1 MPQEKCPI
9 VAFGASAG
17 GLEAFAEIL
26 KVLPPDLG
34 AAVVLILHLSPDHES
49 VVSELLP
56 RWTSMPVDVA
66 VEGTAVERNH
76 IYVIPPDR
84 RMTLAAGALQ
94 LEPRAGLYH
103 PIDYFFRSLAKE
115 LGSRAIAVILSG
127 MATDGTLGAA
137 AIQGEGG
144 VVLVQLPESAK
155 HDSMPRSAI
164 EAGYVDAALQPAELA
179 AEVARLCRDPYIS
192 EPARREESSG
202 NMDAGMREILSVVR
216 KATGMD
222 FAHYKQATLSRRIE
236 RRIAFRNSPGIHE
249 YAMSLREDPGEVRQ
263 LFNDLLINVTCF
275 FRESETFEALKKNVL
290 PRLMAQRGAAGAV
303 RVWVPGCS
311 SGEEAYSL
319 AIALTEYMNEASEHI
334 PIQVFGTDIS
344 EPALSIARAGRY
356 PEGVAADV
364 SPERL
369 RNFFSR
375 VEGHYQISKSIRDLC
390 VFARQNVVK
399 DPPFSHLDLISCR
412 NVLIYLDPILQ
423 AKALRLF
430 HYGLNSTGY
439 LILGSSETVGR
450 MPGLFEPAE
459 ARHRFYSRSPGPQPQ
474 AESIGEVERPQWKQI
489 VPKSPATPHPE
500 GHKDGME
507 QLLLAKSAPAAVL
520 VDENLEVLQVRGE
533 TDAYLQHISDEATLN
548 LLQLTRSGLDAELRK
563 LVARAAQRS
572 GTVHSSTL
580 SLADKGELRHLRLSI
595 TPIITPVSA
604 RRQYLIMFETVQSDE
619 SEAASSAKGKKVGGR
634 RRIAQLEADL
644 ITAKEHLRV
653 VLEDHQ
659 ATVEELRSSNEETQ
673 SASEE
678 LQSTNEEL
686 LTAKEELQSTNE
698 ELNTVNEELKSR
710 NWELTQSNNDMVN
723 VLASVNI
730 PILMVARDLRIRR
743 FTPQAEKL
751 LNLLPTD
758 VGRPISDLRP
768 KIDVQRLE
776 ERLREAIDSLTT
788 VDLEVHDSEGKSYSM
803 SIRPYR
809 TTDNRIDG
817 AVLALFDVTERKRAA
832 EVRYSRLFEAATD
845 GIVIADGKTGE
856 IVDVN
861 PFLLGLLG
869 CTREDLVGRRFWEAA
884 PLGGTALDQDLLAEM
899 DRQGTVRR
907 ELVLSHSKEP
917 GVVAELTGNSYVE
930 GDRKLIRLNI
940 RDVTNQ
946 RRLEEKLMR
955 TEEHA
960 RQTEK
965 MEAIGQLT
973 SGLAHDFNNLM
984 TAIIAQCQLVQMELE
999 SSDPVVQRVEEV
1011 ITVADRAAK
1020 LTEQLLAF
1028 SRKQTMEPRV
1038 LSIGGVLSEMKPM
1051 LDAVL
1056 QENVEFVVNL
1066 HPDLGAIRAD
1076 RGQIEQVI
1084 LNLVLNARDAMPG
1097 GGKISAAAVNAELGE
1112 AFSIV
1117 GQRSVPPGRYVRL
1130 TVTDTGTGMGP
1141 EVQAHLFEP
1150 FFTTK
1155 PRGIGTGL
1163 GLSTIYGI
1171 VQQSGAHISVET
1183 GLGQGTTVSIYF
1195 PRIDEVVGEDG
1206 PEAARAAPGG
1216 GSETVLIVEDE
1227 NIVREPVSRLLRKAG
1242 FTVLEAAS
1250 GPQALEV
1257 SESYDGPI
1265 DLVVTDVMMPKM
1277 SGKELAAKLLGTR
1290 AGLKVLYMS
1299 GHADTVI
1306 VHQGV
1311 LDEGV
1316 HLLAK
1321 PFTYQDLLRKIV
1333 EVLGPAQAPPL
1344 SNGILKS
1351 QSQSSS

>member
-1 MPQEKCPI
+1 VPEEKCPI

-26 KVLPPDLG
+26 KELPPDLG
-34 AAVVLILHLSPDHES
+34 AAVVLILHLAPDHES
-49 VVSELLP
+49 VVSELLS
-56 RWTSMPVDVA
+56 RWTSMPVNVA

-144 VVLVQLPESAK
+144 VVLAQLPESAK
-155 HDSMPRSAI
+155 HESMPRSAI
-164 EAGYVDAALQPAELA
+164 EAGYVDAALRPAELA

-192 EPARREESSG
+192 EPARREG
-202 NMDAGMREILSVVR
+202 ADRNMDAGVGEILSVVR
-216 KATGMD
+216 KVTGMD

-236 RRIAFRNSPGIHE
+236 RRIAFRNSPGTHE
-249 YAMSLREDPGEVRQ
+249 YAMSLREDPGEVRE
-263 LFNDLLINVTCF
+263 LFNDLLINVTGF
-275 FRESETFEALKKNVL
+275 FREPETFEALKQSVL
-290 PRLMAQRGAAGAV
+290 PRLMAGRSAADAV

-311 SGEEAYSL
+311 SGEETYSL
-319 AIALTEYMNEASEHI
+319 AIVLTEYMNAAGKHI

-344 EPALSIARAGRY
+344 EPALSKARAGRY
-356 PEGVAADV
+356 PEGVAADI

-369 RNFFSR
+369 RSFFSR
-375 VEGHYQISKSIRDLC
+375 TEGHYQISKSIRDLC

-412 NVLIYLDPILQ
+412 NVLIYLDPVLQ
-423 AKALRLF
+423 TKVLRLF
-430 HYGLNSTGY
+430 HYGLKPTGY
-439 LILGSSETVGR
+439 LMLGSSESVGR
-450 MPGLFEPAE
+450 MPGLFEAAE
-459 ARHRFYSRSPGPQPQ
+459 ARRRFYSPRRGLQPQ
-474 AESIGEVERPQWKQI
+474 AESIGELERPQWTQI
-489 VPKSPATPHPE
+489 APKSPAAPQPE
-500 GHKDGME
+500 GHRDSVE
-507 QLLLAKSAPAAVL
+507 QLPLAKSAPATVL
-520 VDENLEVLQVRGE
+520 VDENLEVLQIRGE
-533 TDAYLQHISDEATLN
+533 AAAYLESTSDEATMN
-548 LLQLTRSGLDAELRK
+548 LLQLTRSGLDAELRQ
-563 LVARAAQRS
+563 LVAKAALRS

-580 SLADKGELRHLRLSI
+580 SLADKGQLRHVRLSI
-595 TPIITPVSA
+595 TPIMTPVSG
-604 RRQYLIMFETVQSDE
+604 RRQYLIVFETVQSDE
-619 SEAASSAKGKKVGGR
+619 SEAASSGTGKGAGGR
-634 RRIAQLEADL
+634 RLIAQLKADL
-644 ITAKEHLRV
+644 IIARDHLRAV
-653 VLEDHQ
+653 IEDHQ
-659 ATVEELRSSNEETQ
+659 ATVEELRSSNEEAQ

-710 NWELTQSNNDMVN
+710 NWDLTQTNNDMVN
-723 VLASVNI
+723 LLASVNI
-730 PILMVARDLRIRR
+730 PILMVSNDLRIRR

-776 ERLREAIDSLTT
+776 ERLRDAIDTLTT
-788 VDLEVHDSEGKSYSM
+788 MELEVHDPEGKSYSM

-809 TTDNRIDG
+809 TTDNRIEG

-832 EVRYSRLFEAATD
+832 EVRYARLFEAATD

-869 CTREDLVGRRFWEAA
+869 CTRADLVGRRFWEAD
-884 PLGGTALDQDLLAEM
+884 PFLGTALDQQLLAEL
-899 DRQGTVRR
+899 DRQGTVLR
-907 ELVLSHSKEP
+907 ELALGHSKES
-917 GVVAELTGNSYVE
+917 GVIAELSGNSYEE

-940 RDVTNQ
+940 RDVTSQ
-946 RRLEEKLMR
+946 RLLEEKLR
-955 TEEHA
+955 VTEEHA

-984 TAIIAQCQLVQMELE
+984 TAIIAQCQLVQMEIE
-999 SSDPVVQRVEEV
+999 SSDPMVQEVEAV

-1020 LTEQLLAF
+1020 LTQQLLAF
-1028 SRKQTMEPRV
+1028 SRKQTLQPKV
-1038 LSIGGVLSEMKPM
+1038 LSLGVVLAEMKPM
-1051 LDAVL
+1051 IDAIL
-1056 QENVEFVVNL
+1056 QENVEFLVNL
-1066 HPDLGAIRAD
+1066 HAEAGAIRAD

-1097 GGKISAAAVNAELGE
+1097 GGRISAAVMNAELGE
-1112 AFSIV
+1112 ALSIV
-1117 GQRSVPPGRYVRL
+1117 GQAPVPPGRYVRL
-1130 TVTDTGTGMGP
+1130 TLNDTGTGMSP

-1163 GLSTIYGI
+1163 GLSTTYGI
-1171 VQQSGAHISVET
+1171 VQQSGAHILVESA
-1183 GLGQGTTVSIYF
+1183 LGQGTTISIYF
-1195 PRIDEVVGEDG
+1195 PRIDEVVEEDDSKD
-1206 PEAARAAPGG
+1206 ARAALSG
-1216 GSETVLIVEDE
+1216 GSETVLLVEDE
-1227 NIVREPVSRLLRKAG
+1227 NFVREPVSKLLRKAG

-1250 GPQALEV
+1250 GPQALEI
-1257 SESYDGPI
+1257 SESHEGVI
-1265 DLVVTDVMMPKM
+1265 DLVVTDVMMPTM
-1277 SGKELAAKLLGTR
+1277 TGRELTARLLAKR
-1290 AGLKVLYMS
+1290 PGLKVLYMS
-1299 GHADTVI
+1299 GHADNVI
-1306 VHQGV
+1306 VHQGL
-1311 LDEGV
+1311 LDEGKQ
-1316 HLLAK
+1316 LLVK
-1321 PFTYQDLLRKIV
+1321 PFTLQDLMRKIV
-1333 EVLGPAQAPPL
+1333 EVL
-1344 SNGILKS
+1344 
-1351 QSQSSS
+1351 QSGAGCAAK